1 MAKKGKKVGKNRQ
14 DKYYN
19 LAKEQGFRSRAAF
32 KLVQLNKR
40 FDFLGGA
47 ARGVLDL
54 CAAPG
59 GWLQVARKYLP
70 ISAPCVG
77 IDLVPIRGLPNI
89 TALAGDITTDK
100 CRTDLKRALA
110 AHPTSS
116 PDGKVDVVLNDGS
129 PNMGTA
135 WLQDAYAQSELA
147 LAAMKLAIAFLAP
160 GGVFVTKVF
169 RSTDY
174 NSLLFVFNQL
184 FRKVHATKPAASR
197 NESAEIYVVC
207 SGYLAPK
214 RVDPRLTDAKYVF
227 QHMATAGL
235 VGGLTANATAEEGGE
250 IDKKGNVQ
258 DLHIGFDDK
267 RRRYREGYADGA
279 LTLFTRVTAL
289 DFVRTLRPVA
299 MMAEANE
306 IDLVEPK
313 LAPDASAEAVAEH
326 RAAVS
331 VIALAKENPDIV
343 FNCSDL
349 RVLGKKD
356 MKRLLKWRTASRAL
370 LMSLAAVPAAAV
382 SGGEGADA
390 DGDTAMTDGEGSNGD
405 SGSGSGSGSSSGSD
419 DGSASEGDDDSP
431 LSLQR
436 RPGESQMDADLR
448 AARARLEAKEK
459 RKRRRAAKLRSKMQ
473 HRVDLK
479 IVMPED
485 EMELPQ
491 PEGLFQLGTAE
502 RANVTLDTNAAGAM
516 AVADEVA
523 AEAAAADDARG
534 GQRIP
539 EAARFFLDPKRGQE
553 GGAEG
558 GGDGDSGSESDSEY
572 VAAVEA
578 QLDNLY
584 GEYLNRR
591 KRKGAA
597 IKAAREF
604 VEQGGRAG
612 SKAEKAAAAAA
623 AKAAAEAGDVEPE
636 PVAVQAALSD
646 DEGRDL
652 DMDAPSDA
660 VVNPGVDDDEDD
672 SSSDEDVAQVGAEEA
687 LAPAKKKPS
696 RKVLATREAALWFS
710 QPVFKGAEADR
721 RAALAAVT
729 SATTPR
735 ERGPRPAKSAAAPA
749 AEGAAG
755 AAGAAPKK
763 LSKKAAKIAAWRAGR
778 RKGAGSATVDG
789 DVENAE
795 IEMVPAAKPH
805 APDSEDDEEVSDAPS
820 FDSTGYD
827 ADDKAQLA
835 AIGLEMRRSRRRAA
849 EITDDSFHRNQWDD
863 PAGLPRWFADDEPT
877 YRAINL
883 PVTAEQ
889 VALQRTAAREAAA
902 APSKK
907 ESEARARRRMRAARA
922 EEKVRSRANAIAGQE
937 DVSTSAKM
945 RALEQLYARAGGA
958 VAKKKT
964 QRSKQYVV
972 GRPGGVGMTVGSAG
986 GKGARKTYVDKR
998 LKSDKRGLERASKR
1012 KAGKAGKG
1020 AGKKR

>member
-14 DKYYN
+14 DKYYH
-19 LAKEQGFRSRAAF
+19 LAKEQGFRSRASF

-47 ARGVLDL
+47 TRGVIDL

-59 GWLQVARKYLP
+59 GWLQVVRKYVP
-70 ISAPCVG
+70 VTAPCVG
-77 IDLVPIRGLPNI
+77 IDLVPIRGLPHI
-89 TALAGDITTDK
+89 TALVGDITTDT

-110 AHPTSS
+110 AHPTAS

-135 WLQDAYAQSELA
+135 WLQDAFAQSELA
-147 LAAMKLAIAFLAP
+147 LAAMKLAVAFLAP

-184 FRKVHATKPAASR
+184 FRGVHATKPAASR

-235 VGGLTANATAEEGGE
+235 VGGVTADAAAEEGGE
-250 IDKKGNVQ
+250 IGKTGKVQ
-258 DLHIGFDDK
+258 DLRIGFNDK
-267 RRRYREGYADGA
+267 RRRFREGYADGA

-306 IDLVEPK
+306 IDLVVPK
-313 LAPDASAEAVAEH
+313 VAADAPAEAVAEQ
-326 RAAVS
+326 RAAAA
-331 VIALAKENPDIV
+331 VIALAKQNPDTV

-370 LMSLAAVPAAAV
+370 LVSMAAAAAGGIG
-382 SGGEGADA
+382 GGEGADA
-390 DGDTAMTDGEGSNGD
+390 DGDTPMADGEGAGEGAE
-405 SGSGSGSGSSSGSD
+405 GSDGGSGSD
-419 DGSASEGDDDSP
+419 DDSAAEGDDDGP
-431 LSLQR
+431 LSLMR

-459 RKRRRAAKLRSKMQ
+459 RKRRRTAKLRSKLQ

-491 PEGLFQLGTAE
+491 PEGLFQLETAE
-502 RANVTLDTNAAGAM
+502 RASTTLVGDATGGMDA
-516 AVADEVA
+516 ADEVA
-523 AEAAAADDARG
+523 AEAEAADNERG
-534 GQRIP
+534 GQKIP
-539 EAARFFLDPKRGQE
+539 EAARYLMESKRERE
-553 GGAEG
+553 GAAAG
-558 GGDGDSGSESDSEY
+558 GEDGDSDSEHDSEY
-572 VAAVEA
+572 EAAVEA

-584 GEYLNRR
+584 GEYLGRR

-597 IKAAREF
+597 VKAAREF

-612 SKAEKAAAAAA
+612 SKAEKTAAAAAS
-623 AKAAAEAGDVEPE
+623 KAAAEAGDVEPE
-636 PVAVQAALSD
+636 PVVVQAALSD

-652 DMDAPSDA
+652 DMGAPPDA
-660 VVNPGVDDDEDD
+660 VVNPGGDDDEDD
-672 SSSDEDVAQVGAEEA
+672 SSSDEEVTQVGAEEEA
-687 LAPAKKKPS
+687 AAPAKKPS
-696 RKVLATREAALWFS
+696 RQVLATREAALWFS

-721 RAALAAVT
+721 KAALAAVA

-735 ERGPRPAKSAAAPA
+735 ERGTRPAGGAAPA
-749 AEGAAG
+749 SAVGAE
-755 AAGAAPKK
+755 GAAPKK
-763 LSKKAAKIAAWRAGR
+763 LDKKAAKIAAWRAGS
-778 RKGAGSATVDG
+778 RKGVAAAAIDEA
-789 DVENAE
+789 VENAE
-795 IEMVPAAKPH
+795 IEMVPAVDPRA
-805 APDSEDDEEVSDAPS
+805 AGSDDDGDVSDAPS

-849 EITDDSFHRNQWDD
+849 EITDGSYHRNQWDD
-863 PAGLPRWFADDEPT
+863 PRGLPRWFADDEPT
-877 YRAINL
+877 FRAINL
-883 PVTAEQ
+883 PVTAEE
-889 VALQRTAAREAAA
+889 VALQRAAAKEAAA

-922 EEKVRSRANAIAGQE
+922 EEKVRSRANVIAGQE
-937 DVSTSAKM
+937 DVSASAKM

-958 VAKKKT
+958 VAKKKKA
-964 QRSKQYVV
+964 QRAKQYVV
-972 GRPGGVGMTVGSAG
+972 GRPGGIGKAVGSAG
-986 GKGARKTYVDKR
+986 GKGARKTYVDNR
-998 LKSDKRGLERASKR
+998 LKSDKRGLERAANR
-1012 KAGKAGKG
+1012 KAGKGGKG
-1020 AGKKR
+1020 GGKKKR